1 MDKSVRRLAAA
12 TAATTL
18 VVLVACDLWIEG
30 FRVWWTRH
38 SLTGSIVSSLLVVAV
53 TALIIDEVVADRQ
66 RRERS
71 VSVAVQGLIV
81 YGQTRRTYAAVTAD
95 EEVSGAASEELRA
108 LASMLLT
115 ASSSLFDDP
124 VARRFLAQAERLAGV
139 MIRTVAGP
147 SAGALTPESRARLTS
162 EMTQLQAAVEPLAG
176 ARSERGALRARRAV
190 GVVTAQ
196 TFTLAMCSSG

>member
-1 MDKSVRRLAAA
+1 
-12 TAATTL
+12 
-18 VVLVACDLWIEG
+18 
-30 FRVWWTRH
+30 
-38 SLTGSIVSSLLVVAV
+38 
-53 TALIIDEVVADRQ
+53 
-66 RRERS
+66 
-71 VSVAVQGLIV
+71 LIV

-162 EMTQLQAAVEPLAG
+162 EMTQLQAAVEPLL
-176 ARSERGALRARRAV
+176 ARVPTEERSVLEGPSE
-190 GVVTAQ
+190 
-196 TFTLAMCSSG
+196 S